1 MDYMMTVMILMKIY
15 SALSVASMIALMETG
30 YVVTFVTVGIVYLVL
45 ENISDVDWVCS
56 SCESC

>member
-1 MDYMMTVMILMKIY
+1 MDYVMTVMIPMKIY

-30 YVVTFVTVGIVYLVL
+30 YVVTLVTVGIMYLVL

>member
-1 MDYMMTVMILMKIY
+1 MDYMMTAMILMKIY

-30 YVVTFVTVGIVYLVL
+30 YVVTLVTVGIVYLVL
-45 ENISDVDWVCS
+45 ENISDVDWPCS